1 MRVHSF
7 DSASLLCANVL
18 PTTKKSTS
26 ADVGWKSALLEV
38 HETLYD
44 GDQFETLPT
53 SDQTMVM
60 ALDGTW
66 KVESFARNTWKGA
79 IYIPGSIGLTPSGE
93 TSRLRL
99 SSCGSLRPHRTA
111 HLYFPNR
118 ILVEAAEE
126 YRETGTRYSDSPIS
140 VLSSDDPTLSSG
152 MMVLLRAMEAGAPDL
167 YVASVVHWLAA
178 HLLLNHSEGFARKD
192 SYNAVAASDA
202 RLARVIEFMEACYTE
217 DLSLEAL
224 AKEAAISKFH
234 FVRVFRKAFGCTPHA
249 ALVQIRLKAA
259 CKWLATTSLRV
270 DEVARQCGY
279 PRIDHFGSAFRRHY
293 GMSPS
298 QYRATAQ
305 SRPG

>member
-1 MRVHSF
+1 LKDHSF
-7 DSASLLCANVL
+7 DSASLQCADVL
-18 PTTKKSTS
+18 PTEKRATS
-26 ADVGWKSALLEV
+26 VDVGWKSALLEV
-38 HETLYD
+38 HESLYD

-66 KVESFARNTWKGA
+66 KVESYSNNAWRGA
-79 IYIPGSIGLTPSGE
+79 IYIPGSIGMTPSGE

-111 HLYFPNR
+111 HLYFSNH
-118 ILVEAAEE
+118 ILLEAAEE
-126 YRETGTRYSDSPIS
+126 YRLAGTRCCDRPLSA
-140 VLSSDDPTLSSG
+140 LSSDDPILSSG
-152 MMVLLRAMEAGAPDL
+152 MMVLLRAMETGAPNL
-167 YVASVVHWLAA
+167 YAASVVHWLAA
-178 HLLLNHSEGFARKD
+178 HLLLHHCQGFAQKD
-192 SYNAVAASDA
+192 SYRAVAASDA
-202 RLARVIEFMEACYTE
+202 RLARVIEFMEAYYAH

-224 AKEAAISKFH
+224 AREAAISKFH

-259 CKWLATTSLRV
+259 CKWLTTTSLRV
-270 DEVARQCGY
+270 EEVARQCGY
-279 PRIDHFGSAFRRHY
+279 PRIDHFGTAFRRRY

-305 SRPG
+305 SR